1 MLALVL
7 AAAQPASAANLACGQ
22 TILVSTTLD
31 GDVGPCPAG
40 GIVIGA
46 DNITLDLG
54 GHQVSGTPGTGD
66 GTGIRIAGRTGVT
79 VTNGA
84 VSNFDVGVVIEG
96 GSRNTVYR
104 LRVNDNI
111 GPVSA
116 SGGPGD
122 GIVVS
127 RSDDNLIT
135 DNQVVHNGPFSGIS
149 VISSSRNTVTRN
161 QVADNNVVQPGSARI
176 VNADSSETPG
186 VWSFTGAMAVS
197 RFGGTTTLLANGKVL
212 AAGGRVGASGGPS
225 TATAELF
232 DPISGTWSSA
242 GSMPDARYSHSATL
256 LPDGRVLVAG
266 GFTGGLTTNAQPVL
280 NSAALYDPA
289 TNSWTPTGSL
299 NVRRAIHMAIL
310 LPDGKVLA
318 AGGRTCPSGPPT
330 ACDSAFVTATA
341 ELYDPA
347 TGTWTPTGTMGE
359 PRHTTSVVLLPN
371 GTVLLSGGF
380 PGTGL
385 RTAEIYNPA
394 TGTFTPTGSL
404 NFGRSRQGT
413 VLLPNG
419 QVLVTSGFSGRTTA
433 ELYDPATG
441 RFTPTGET
449 EAFGR
454 FNFFFTGLPDG
465 RVLVTG
471 GGGTG
476 AGTTTEIY
484 DPATG
489 TWQSAGPLNVSRA
502 NTSSNANTTNAVVLS
517 SDPNRFAIDPAVCG
531 NNCGKVLV
539 TGNSANTRAELFT
552 ALPGVRQGVGIWLL
566 NAEPGRPAT
575 GNVVDRNQVHGNGLD
590 GIQVSTFSDGNF
602 VSNNQVANNGFGQL
616 AGSPDRDGD
625 GIAVFGNR
633 NLIESNAVFFNAGNG
648 IIVRYSTTR
657 AGAPS
662 GGLENRIVGNRA
674 FGNDAKPNHVTA
686 YDLVDTSP
694 NCDANVWSAN
704 AFGTGFPNCAKAP

>member
-1 MLALVL
+1 MLALVVVSGS
-7 AAAQPASAANLACGQ
+7 PASAANLGCGQ
-22 TILVSTTLD
+22 TIFVSTVLD
-31 GDVGPCPAG
+31 GNVGPCSDG
-40 GIVIGA
+40 GITIGA
-46 DNITLDLG
+46 DNVTLDLG
-54 GHQVSGTPGTGD
+54 GFQVSGTPGTGD

-79 VTNGA
+79 VTNGG
-84 VSNFDVGVVIEG
+84 VTQFDAGVLLEG
-96 GSRNTVYR
+96 GSRNTVLR

-127 RSDDNLIT
+127 RSNDNLIT
-135 DNQVVHNGPFSGIS
+135 DNQVVHNGSFSGIS

-161 QVADNNVVQPGSARI
+161 QVSATVVQPGSARI

-186 VWSFTGAMAVS
+186 VWSLTGAMAVS
-197 RFGGTTTLLANGKVL
+197 RFGHTSTLLPNGKVL
-212 AAGGRVGASGGPS
+212 AAGGRIGAAGGPS
-225 TATAELF
+225 TATAEVF

-242 GSMPDARYSHSATL
+242 GSMPDPRYSHSATL

-280 NSAALYDPA
+280 NSAALYDPV

-299 NVRRAIHMAIL
+299 NVRRSIHMATL
-310 LPDGKVLA
+310 LPNGKVLA
-318 AGGRTCPSGPPT
+318 AGGRTCSAPPT
-330 ACDSAFVTATA
+330 ACDSGFVTATA

-359 PRHTTSVVLLPN
+359 RRHTTSVVVLPN

-404 NFGRSRQGT
+404 FFGRSRQGT

-419 QVLVTSGFSGRTTA
+419 QVLVTSGFSGRDTA

-441 RFTPTGET
+441 RFTPTGST
-449 EAFGR
+449 QATGR
-454 FNFFFTGLPDG
+454 FNFYFTGLPDG
-465 RVLVTG
+465 RVLIAG

-476 AGTTTEIY
+476 NGTTTEIY
-484 DPATG
+484 DPATA

-502 NTSSNANTTNAVVLS
+502 NTSSNANSTNAVVLS
-517 SDPNRFAIDPAVCG
+517 SNPNRFAIDPAVCG

-566 NAEPGRPAT
+566 NADPGSPAT
-575 GNVVDRNQVHGNGLD
+575 GNVVDRNQVEGNGLD

-602 VSNNQVANNGFGQL
+602 VRDNQVVGNGSGQP

-633 NLIESNAVFFNAGNG
+633 NAIEANVVFYNAGNG
-648 IIVRYSTTR
+648 ISVRYSTTR
-657 AGAPS
+657 AGVPA

-674 FGNDAKPNHVTA
+674 VGNDTKPNHVTA
-686 YDLVDTSP
+686 YDVVDTAP

-704 AFGTGFPNCAKAP
+704 AFGTAFPNCAKAP